1 MSKKCRT
8 DKIPNALFHDNILD
22 EELMLVDI
30 LPTEV
35 YPNRF
40 WLCERATNEGCEY
53 VIRDD
58 CEIYDCYYYGRGN

>member
-1 MSKKCRT
+1 MSSKYRT
-8 DKIPNALFHDNILD
+8 DKRIDALFHDAVLD
-22 EELMLVDI
+22 EDLKLIDML
-30 LPTEV
+30 LTEI

>member
-1 MSKKCRT
+1 MSSKYNT
-8 DKIPNALFHDNILD
+8 DKRVDALFHDAVLD
-22 EELMLVDI
+22 ETLKLIDV
-30 LPTEV
+30 LPTEI
-35 YPNRF
+35 YPNLF